1 MENLGKKDFVDLPTN
16 GKTTEKLVS
25 EGLALSDGIETTV
38 LNLLGV
44 EFDGTLGESEP
55 LLDERGQF
63 TDATTLLSE
72 NLLGVGGTDD
82 DLGPL
87 VGDANLTSGV
97 SLRRESPRE
106 ELGKLGADDDES
118 PIIS

>member
-1 MENLGKKDFVDLPTN
+1 M
-16 GKTTEKLVS
+16 
-25 EGLALSDGIETTV
+25 SDSIKTTV

-63 TDATTLLSE
+63 ADATTLLSE
-72 NLLGVGGTDD
+72 NLLSVGGTDD

-87 VGDANLTSGV
+87 VGYANLTSRV
-97 SLRRESPRE
+97 SLGRKSSGE
-106 ELGKLGADDDES
+106 ELGKFSADSIVDSRWRE
-118 PIIS
+118 